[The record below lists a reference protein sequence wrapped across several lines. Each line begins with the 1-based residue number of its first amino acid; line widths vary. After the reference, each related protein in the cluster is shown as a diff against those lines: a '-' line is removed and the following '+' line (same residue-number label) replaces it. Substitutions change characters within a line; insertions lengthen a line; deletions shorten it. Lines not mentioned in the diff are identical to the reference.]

1 MNLFE
6 TIKSIPKAELH
17 CHLDGSIPV
26 DILFQMIKEADVD
39 MSIKDIKK
47 FESLVT
53 INEDCKSL
61 KEYLVRFDY
70 PLKVLQTQ
78 ENLKKAVVEILKAVE
93 SDGVRYVELRFAPFL
108 HLEKDLSLE
117 KVVEAVLEG
126 KKLGEEKYNVVCNI
140 ILCAM
145 RHMPCE
151 KSIEVVE
158 LANRYKD
165 QGVVGVDLAGNEEDF
180 PPEIHKEA
188 FTLSRSY
195 GLNITI
201 HAGETGKSENITKSI
216 RELHSQ
222 RIGHGTFAYK
232 DEEVV
237 KYLKDHQVPL
247 EVCPTSNVHTK
258 AVKSI
263 ESHPVKKYIEQGL
276 KVTLN
281 TDNRTV
287 SKVTLTEEYVNL
299 IEKLGVSFD
308 KVIEIM
314 RNTIEAGFCSK
325 EVKEKLLSEFEDVVN
340 TKLI

>member
-26 DILFQMIKEADVD
+26 EVLFNMIKEEDAEIA
-39 MSIKDIKK
+39 IKDINE
-47 FESLVT
+47 FESYVT
-53 INEDCKSL
+53 VNKDCNSL

-70 PLKVLQTQ
+70 PLKVLQTK
-78 ENLKKAVVEILKAVE
+78 ENLKKVVVEILKAE
-93 SDGVRYVELRFAPFL
+93 ENDGVRYVELRFAPFL
-108 HLEKDLSLE
+108 HLEKGITLE
-117 KVVEAVLEG
+117 EVVEAVLEG
-126 KKLGEEKYNVVCNI
+126 KKLGEEKSNVVCNI

-180 PPEIHKEA
+180 PPELHTEA
-188 FTLSRSY
+188 FTLAKNY
-195 GLNITI
+195 KLNITI

-237 KYLKDHQVPL
+237 KYLKDHQIPL

-258 AVKSI
+258 AVESI
-263 ESHPVKKYIEQGL
+263 ESHPVKQYIEEDL

-287 SKVTLTEEYVNL
+287 SKVTLTEEYMNL
-299 IEKLGVSFD
+299 IEKLGISFE
-308 KVIEIM
+308 KIIEIM
-314 RNTIEAGFCSK
+314 RNTIEASFCSR
-325 EVKEKLLSEFEDVVN
+325 EVKEKFLSEFKNSVKN
-340 TKLI
+340 LK